1 MVILGNPPRHPL
13 HQQGPPPPP
22 PPDHFETGGVRKRQR
37 LSHFASADDAAPARF
52 APFAG
57 GSIVDATTA
66 GRLPL
71 GESSGNTQP
80 QNAQSFTQNREV
92 MFGRISSNSSQNP
105 LAHCSTTSTAD
116 NSTATTPTLT
126 PLPTLESS
134 HHHPAAAGAI
144 CGPSNPSAWTLDLAD
159 EQTRRT
165 SLGARRGN
173 SQHLHLDFA
182 NGQRRSLYGA
192 PGGGPGALPPRKGTP
207 TAGAPSV
214 SYNPLYNNAAFRAYR
229 AKQAEKAADGREEQK
244 WPEWLE
250 QAFCDALLTIP
261 AMGRHKYQMMKRP
274 APNAE
279 GGGGSNGNSCST
291 SNSND
296 QAGRNMLISEWLW
309 LVYLE
314 TLPSIAAELPDR
326 QWEMQVVNKKTGESQ
341 TKLMN
346 HAMVRD
352 RKMVS
357 SHIQVTKNFFKDN
370 PMQHFVFV
378 TEEKRANG
386 REEDEERESFK
397 DNTVLRAL
405 RESRL
410 PDKRYNYRYWSYLLA
425 ADKRVQIRPKECWIL
440 VAATSV
446 NFVSTTS
453 SARITSSSSSGHG
466 ESHCHNATGKTSPSF
481 HAYHAKTGERLD
493 EERFPHLEKNLKRED
508 WPRSGANIK
517 GCMLHEYTRAMTQV
531 PSTSIRN
538 LRKDWEEDFPE
549 LHEPLSI
556 ALADGVQD
564 ILHCKLALDIS
575 QATQFPAGAELNSC
589 IEVSIDQPE
598 LVGHDW
604 KVVTRLCRPQE
615 LCRDRGAGS
624 DPFFSIETKPVGH
637 DGNCDGV
644 GLAAGGNCNCVA
656 ARHKNELMVPY
667 PAAELAVMLSRLAT
681 YDPHPYVG
689 FEPSPE
695 ELAAE
700 AGRKKRG
707 RKSNTGTGDD
717 EADWS
722 MSMMLNETKRAKAV
736 HSQKKLHSITPSPAP
751 RRPTPSTAGPQNED
765 GGGAYSKDG
774 ADAAG
779 QDEPVSQMSLIGQV
793 AMMQELWSQEPVSAA
808 TTPGQQR
815 PWTRRCLLLWTFET
829 LYSIDEKR
837 LAAGHKYPINRQ
849 AAGSMSWRFMSAI
862 DPSDPIHLQQSIIGG
877 DEAAAQ
883 IAAVAQSMSANAA
896 YTTSEPA
903 ILGSSPAPGVAG
915 MIVPS
920 STPSSA
926 SRTTSR
932 LGGGLHRDQIM
943 SPSPSFQQHIHASMA
958 ENYASTSA
966 WSGSGAGILS
976 SNGHAY
982 AANYH
987 SHAPPPTQPTA
998 AMHTPSSVTY
1008 GQRGGTPLFR
1018 GLMDDF
1024 RHGGSPGSGLAT
1036 PPPTAGLASMVC
1048 SSAAPLSQHMSSGSI
1063 APSMSFMSTA
1073 STVDG
1078 CAESVVDPFLTSGSF
1093 GSYQHEVVVPDG
1105 WEVVHA
1111 GPDYGLHDLTSGGWT
1126 VTPGGNVGGAGS
1138 AASSF
1143 NGNPCW
1149 ASQIPHH
1156 GMPGQ
1161 QPQQHHQHWNT
1172 PAASTPGSTVLEL
1185 GSGAADYNQNDGC
1198 VSSQQQIQWR
1208 QQPQGVA
1215 SSQPSPCHSPSPHG
1229 SQHATIG
1236 FSQTGGDISGGLDA
1250 GLAPGQQLHHEQRFL
1265 VAGTGS
1271 QISRK
1276 RALEDENQDD
1286 QGRCRVGA
1294 TVSDASVCGNN
1305 HEDAWAL
1312 IDA

>member
-1 MVILGNPPRHPL
+1 MVILGNLPRQPL
-13 HQQGPPPPP
+13 HQQGPSHPS
-22 PPDHFETGGVRKRQR
+22 PDHFETGGARKRQR

-57 GSIVDATTA
+57 GILDATA

-71 GESSGNTQP
+71 SESTGNVQN
-80 QNAQSFTQNREV
+80 QNAQNFAQNREV
-92 MFGRISSNSSQNP
+92 LFGSSSSSSSQNP
-105 LAHCSTTSTAD
+105 LAHCSTVSTVN
-116 NSTATTPTLT
+116 NSAATTPTLA
-126 PLPTLESS
+126 PLSTLESN
-134 HHHPAAAGAI
+134 HHNSTDGAI
-144 CGPSNPSAWTLDLAD
+144 CGPSNPSAWSLDLAD
-159 EQTRRT
+159 EQTRRN
-165 SLGARRGN
+165 SFGARRGN
-173 SQHLHLDFA
+173 SHHLHLDFA
-182 NGQRRSLYGA
+182 NGQPLSFYGA
-192 PGGGPGALPPRKGTP
+192 LGGSAALPPHKGTP
-207 TAGAPSV
+207 TAGAPSI

-229 AKQAEKAADGREEQK
+229 AKQAEKAVDRREEQK

-274 APNAE
+274 AANAD
-279 GGGGSNGNSCST
+279 GGGGSNSNSNSCGT

-314 TLPSIAAELPDR
+314 TLPSIGAELPDR
-326 QWEMQVVNKKTGESQ
+326 QWEMQVVNKKTGETQ
-341 TKLMN
+341 TKMMN
-346 HAMVRD
+346 HTMVRD

-386 REEDEERESFK
+386 RKEDEERESFK

-410 PDKRYNYRYWSYLLA
+410 PDKRYDYRYWSYLLA
-425 ADKRVQIRPKECWIL
+425 ADKRVQVRPKECWIL

-446 NFVSTTS
+446 NFVSTS
-453 SARITSSSSSGHG
+453 SSTRITSLSSSANG
-466 ESHCHNATGKTSPSF
+466 ETHSHNGMVKPSASF
-481 HAYHAKTGERLD
+481 HAYHTKTGERLD

-538 LRKDWEEDFPE
+538 LRQDWEEDFPE

-564 ILHCKLALDIS
+564 ILHCKATLDIS

-624 DPFFSIETKPVGH
+624 DPFFSTETKPVGH
-637 DGNCDGV
+637 DGKCDGV
-644 GLAAGGNCNCVA
+644 SLAAGGNCNCVA

-667 PAAELAVMLSRLAT
+667 PAAELAVMLSHLAT
-681 YDPHPYVG
+681 YHPHAYVG

-717 EADWS
+717 EADRR
-722 MSMMLNETKRAKAV
+722 MNIMLDEMKRANAGL
-736 HSQKKLHSITPSPAP
+736 SQKNLNSTATSPAP
-751 RRPTPSTAGPQNED
+751 RKPTPSTTRPKNGED
-765 GGGAYSKDG
+765 GDGACSKSG
-774 ADAAG
+774 ADAADA
-779 QDEPVSQMSLIGQV
+779 DEPLTQMGLIGQV
-793 AMMQELWSQEPVSAA
+793 AMMQELWSQEPPSMV
-808 TTPGQQR
+808 TTSGQHR
-815 PWTRRCLLLWTFET
+815 PWTRRCLMLWTFET
-829 LYSIDEKR
+829 LYSTDEKR

-849 AAGSMSWRFMSAI
+849 EAGSMSWRFMSAI

-883 IAAVAQSMSANAA
+883 IVAVARSVSANAV
-896 YTTSEPA
+896 YTPSEPA
-903 ILGSSPAPGVAG
+903 ILGSSPAPGVSNVSAG

-926 SRTTSR
+926 NRTSR
-932 LGGGLHRDQIM
+932 LGGGLHRDQVM

-958 ENYASTSA
+958 ENYATTSA

-976 SNGHAY
+976 SNGHAH

-987 SHAPPPTQPTA
+987 SHHPTPPPQATA
-998 AMHTPSSVTY
+998 AMHTASSIAY
-1008 GQRGGTPLFR
+1008 GQRSGGTHLFR

-1024 RHGGSPGSGLAT
+1024 RQGGSPGSGLAT
-1036 PPPTAGLASMVC
+1036 PPPTAGLAFMVGP
-1048 SSAAPLSQHMSSGSI
+1048 SAPPLSQHMASGSL
-1063 APSMSFMSTA
+1063 APSLSFMSTA
-1073 STVDG
+1073 SAVDS
-1078 CAESVVDPFLTSGSF
+1078 CAESVVDPFLT
-1093 GSYQHEVVVPDG
+1093 YEAIVPDG
-1105 WEVVHA
+1105 WEVVH
-1111 GPDYGLHDLTSGGWT
+1111 GGHDCGLHGLSSGGWT
-1126 VTPGGNVGGAGS
+1126 VTPGSNVGGGS

-1143 NGNPCW
+1143 NGHPCW
-1149 ASQIPHH
+1149 ASQLTHH
-1156 GMPGQ
+1156 GLSRQHSQ
-1161 QPQQHHQHWNT
+1161 QQQQHWNT
-1172 PAASTPGSTVLEL
+1172 PAASTPGSIILEL
-1185 GSGAADYNQNDGC
+1185 GSGAAQCSQTDGGMF
-1198 VSSQQQIQWR
+1198 SQQQIQWR
-1208 QQPQGVA
+1208 QPHRVA

-1229 SQHATIG
+1229 SQHAAVELGTE
-1236 FSQTGGDISGGLDA
+1236 LKH
-1250 GLAPGQQLHHEQRFL
+1250 APQLHQDQQFL
-1265 VAGTGS
+1265 AAGAGS

-1276 RALEDENQDD
+1276 RALEDEDAED
-1286 QGRCRVGA
+1286 EGCHWVGA
-1294 TVSDASVCGNN
+1294 GVTDAPVCGND
-1305 HEDAWAL
+1305 HDDVWAL
-1312 IDA
+1312 IDSLGEVKHERG

>member
-1 MVILGNPPRHPL
+1 MVILTNPPVRRL
-13 HQQGPPPPP
+13 HQQGPPHP

-52 APFAG
+52 APFAA

-71 GESSGNTQP
+71 SESTGNVQH
-80 QNAQSFTQNREV
+80 QNVQSFAQNREV
-92 MFGRISSNSSQNP
+92 VVFGSSSSNSSSGSIQNP
-105 LAHCSTTSTAD
+105 LAHCSTASTAN
-116 NSTATTPTLT
+116 NSAATSPTLT
-126 PLPTLESS
+126 PLSTLDSS
-134 HHHPAAAGAI
+134 HHSAV
-144 CGPSNPSAWTLDLAD
+144 CGPSNPSAWLLELAD
-159 EQTRRT
+159 EQTRRN
-165 SLGARRGN
+165 SFGARRGN

-182 NGQRRSLYGA
+182 NGQRRSLHGA
-192 PGGGPGALPPRKGTP
+192 STPRKGMSTV
-207 TAGAPSV
+207 GAPPI
-214 SYNPLYNNAAFRAYR
+214 SYNPLYNNSAFRAYR
-229 AKQAEKAADGREEQK
+229 AKQAEKAVDGREEQK

-261 AMGRHKYQMMKRP
+261 AMGRHKYQMMRRL
-274 APNAE
+274 APDAE
-279 GGGGSNGNSCST
+279 GGSSNSCNT
-291 SNSND
+291 SNSSD

-314 TLPSIAAELPDR
+314 TLPSVGAELPVR
-326 QWEMQVVNKKTGESQ
+326 QWEMQVVNKKTGETQ
-341 TKLMN
+341 TKMMN

-386 REEDEERESFK
+386 REEEEERESFK
-397 DNTVLRAL
+397 DNTVLLAL

-446 NFVSTTS
+446 NFVSTSS
-453 SARITSSSSSGHG
+453 SARIASSSSSGNG
-466 ESHCHNATGKTSPSF
+466 ESHSQNGTGKPSTSF
-481 HAYHAKTGERLD
+481 HAYHTKTGERLD
-493 EERFPHLEKNLKRED
+493 EDLFPHLEKNLKRED

-517 GCMLHEYTRAMTQV
+517 GCMLHEYTRTMTQV

-549 LHEPLSI
+549 LHEPLST
-556 ALADGVQD
+556 ALEDGVQD
-564 ILHCKLALDIS
+564 ILHCKATLDIS

-604 KVVTRLCRPQE
+604 KVVTRLCRPKE

-624 DPFFSIETKPVGH
+624 DPFFSIENKPVGH
-637 DGNCDGV
+637 DSKCDGV
-644 GLAAGGNCNCVA
+644 SLAAGGNCNCVA
-656 ARHKNELMVPY
+656 SRHKNELMVPY

-681 YDPHPYVG
+681 YQPHAYVG

-700 AGRKKRG
+700 AGRKKRS

-717 EADWS
+717 EADRS
-722 MSMMLNETKRAKAV
+722 MNMMLDEMKRAKAGLV
-736 HSQKKLHSITPSPAP
+736 QKKLHSTTTSPASRKP
-751 RRPTPSTAGPQNED
+751 MASATLPQSED
-765 GGGAYSKDG
+765 GSGSSSKDG
-774 ADAAG
+774 SNG
-779 QDEPVSQMSLIGQV
+779 PDEPVTQMSLISQV
-793 AMMQELWSQEPVSAA
+793 AMMQELWSQEPASVA
-808 TTPGQQR
+808 TTSGQQR

-877 DEAAAQ
+877 DEAADQ

-896 YTTSEPA
+896 YTPSEPA
-903 ILGSSPAPGVAG
+903 MLGSSPAPGVASVSAG

-920 STPSSA
+920 STPSSVN
-926 SRTTSR
+926 RTTSR
-932 LGGGLHRDQIM
+932 LGGGLHRDHIM

-958 ENYASTSA
+958 ENYANTSA
-966 WSGSGAGILS
+966 WSGPGILP

-982 AANYH
+982 SANYH
-987 SHAPPPTQPTA
+987 SHHPQAPQPKA
-998 AMHTPSSVTY
+998 VMHHPSSSVAY

-1036 PPPTAGLASMVC
+1036 PPPTAGLASMSG
-1048 SSAAPLSQHMSSGSI
+1048 SSAAPLPQH
-1063 APSMSFMSTA
+1063 MSFMSTA
-1073 STVDG
+1073 DS

-1093 GSYQHEVVVPDG
+1093 ASYHHEVVVPDS

-1111 GPDYGLHDLTSGGWT
+1111 GSSFGLHGMPSGGWT
-1126 VTPGGNVGGAGS
+1126 VSSGSNVGGAGS

-1143 NGNPCW
+1143 NDHPYW
-1149 ASQIPHH
+1149 ASQLPHLSR
-1156 GMPGQ
+1156 Q
-1161 QPQQHHQHWNT
+1161 QSHQHWNT
-1172 PAASTPGSTVLEL
+1172 PAASTPGSTVLDL
-1185 GSGAADYNQNDGC
+1185 GPGAAEYNQNDGAA
-1198 VSSQQQIQWR
+1198 SSQHHIQWR
-1208 QQPQGVA
+1208 EQQQQQQQYRVS

-1229 SQHATIG
+1229 PQHAAAQLGTDLNH
-1236 FSQTGGDISGGLDA
+1236 SD
-1250 GLAPGQQLHHEQRFL
+1250 QQLHQEQQQL
-1265 VAGTGS
+1265 LLAGTGS

-1276 RALEDENQDD
+1276 RALEDEDQDD
-1286 QGRCRVGA
+1286 QGHRRVGA
-1294 TVSDASVCGNN
+1294 DVADAPVCGND
-1305 HEDAWAL
+1305 HEDAWDL
-1312 IDA
+1312 IIA